1 MTNPIKKLL
10 ILATV
15 ALTSATC
22 AQTWAQTQDS
32 PYSML
37 GYGVLNDH
45 VSASQRQ
52 MGGVGYAMRNSRQ
65 INVMNP
71 ASYAAIDSM
80 TFLFDIG
87 ADVSLYRATEAGGSG
102 HKTLGG
108 LDYIT
113 LQVPIGRRMGAS
125 AGLLPYSTVG
135 YSFGST
141 VPNGETQYQGSGG
154 ITEAY
159 VGFAGSP
166 VKGLSLGFNISYL
179 FGNVLNDVYVYDS
192 GSGGTSLYETVLKV
206 RDFNLQLGAQYGLDI
221 NRTNRLTLGL
231 SYTLGKDFHGES
243 YGEAYDVDNGANNTG
258 IKDGYAK
265 LGGRYTMPHCWGAG
279 VAYEWNRR
287 LFLEA
292 DFTYQPWSRAKFAG
306 IEGYSAPLTFAD
318 RYRGAFGAQ
327 FLPRQRGNYAQR
339 ITYRLGGYYGRDYQ
353 MVMGNNVNEYGLSF
367 GFGLP
372 TPLRSVLNI
381 GFEYKHRFSSP
392 VTTVTENY
400 FTFTLGINISENW
413 FMPSKIR

>member
-166 VKGLSLGFNISYL
+166 AKGLSLGFNISYL

-243 YGEAYDVDNGANNTG
+243 Y
-258 IKDGYAK
+258 
-265 LGGRYTMPHCWGAG
+265 
-279 VAYEWNRR
+279 
-287 LFLEA
+287 
-292 DFTYQPWSRAKFAG
+292 
-306 IEGYSAPLTFAD
+306 
-318 RYRGAFGAQ
+318 
-327 FLPRQRGNYAQR
+327 
-339 ITYRLGGYYGRDYQ
+339 
-353 MVMGNNVNEYGLSF
+353 LS
-367 GFGLP
+367 L
-372 TPLRSVLNI
+372 I
-381 GFEYKHRFSSP
+381 H
-392 VTTVTENY
+392 
-400 FTFTLGINISENW
+400 I
-413 FMPSKIR
+413 